1 MKFAFSS
8 LLFRFVVETG
18 VAADEAEETVSNVGG
33 QYDIAEPVEYA
44 ETEPEEFGLRG

>member
-18 VAADEAEETVSNVGG
+18 MATEDAEETVSNVGG
-33 QYDIAEPVEYA
+33 QYDIAEPAEYA
-44 ETEPEEFGLRG
+44 EAEPEEFGLRG